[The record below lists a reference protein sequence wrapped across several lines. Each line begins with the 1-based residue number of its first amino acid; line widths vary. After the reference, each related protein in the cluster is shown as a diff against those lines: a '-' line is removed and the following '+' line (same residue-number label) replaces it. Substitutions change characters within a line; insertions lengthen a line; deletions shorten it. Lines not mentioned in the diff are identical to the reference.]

1 VYRPEDLTDL
11 TLSEPVSLSQ
21 LKERWLEASSAALE
35 LIARLPPGE
44 VGCLYLDHAGKPVC
58 PNPSSGEFPKLTRHF
73 GSIKGAWPQIVE
85 D

>member
-1 VYRPEDLTDL
+1 MLDL
-11 TLSEPVSLSQ
+11 TLSEPVTLSQ

-35 LIARLPPGE
+35 LIAKLLPGE
-44 VGCLYLDHAGKPVC
+44 VGCLYLDSDGKPVC
-58 PNPSSGEFPKLTRHF
+58 PDPSATEFPKLTRHF